1 MTVIDQRIL
10 RGMTSQFRLRKRR
23 LAAGDEPIGWKI
35 GFGSPAAL
43 EKMAI
48 QAPLVG
54 FLLDRAL
61 VPSGTIFAISDF
73 KKPAVE
79 PEIAV
84 HMGADLPAGA
94 NRRTVRQAIAAIGPA
109 IEIADAV
116 FPPDHVED
124 ILAGNI
130 YQRNLVL
137 GDPDFSR
144 AGGVLDG
151 LKARVLRQG
160 KEVANTTD
168 VQAITGELIDNVRHV
183 ADLLSEFGEILRAG
197 QIIITGSIVPPIR
210 LKEAEEIEFTLE
222 PIGTISVGFSG
233 A

>member
-23 LAAGDEPIGWKI
+23 LAAGDESIGWKI

>member
-1 MTVIDQRIL
+1 MTVIDERIL
-10 RGMTSQFRLRKRR
+10 RGMTSQFRLRQRR
-23 LAAGDEPIGWKI
+23 LVAGDEPIGWKI

-94 NRRTVRQAIAAIGPA
+94 SRQTARQAIAAIGPA

-116 FPPDHVED
+116 FPPDHVEE

-137 GDPDFSR
+137 GDADSSR

-151 LKARVLRQG
+151 LRARVLRQG
-160 KEVANTTD
+160 KEVANTTN

-183 ADLLSEFGEILRAG
+183 ADLLTEFGEILRAG

-210 LKEAEEIEFTLE
+210 LTQPEEIEFALE